1 MSRLFRTTLITLI
14 LMLLSACQPAA
25 TSEGDTN
32 TEPATTGEETT
43 TEPAVS
49 ADDTATETV
58 ASAND
63 TRTVTDARGQEIT
76 VPANPERVVVLSEQ
90 DLDAA
95 LALDASVV
103 GTVNG
108 RGQQTPP
115 LYLGKQVEGITSVG
129 SLAEPSLEA
138 IVGLEPDVI
147 LIGGIFPAIEGL
159 LPQLA
164 EIAPTVITYAFEDD
178 WKTAFRGTAQALN
191 REEQAEAWLAD
202 YETQVQETEQ
212 LLGTNAASEISIVR
226 WNPDGPVVMTPE
238 SFGGLVV
245 SDVGLTRP
253 EAQQIERWQGHYHSE
268 SLSLEQLDLIDGD
281 WLFLSTLNPDG
292 EQAMNDA
299 MGNQL
304 FQQLNAVGNE
314 SVSVVDGT
322 VWTSRGGPLAALIVL
337 EDIAE
342 ELGES

>member
-1 MSRLFRTTLITLI
+1 MSKSFRALPIVLI
-14 LMLLSACQPAA
+14 LILIAACQSGA

-43 TEPAVS
+43 PEPAANTDNTTTEPA
-49 ADDTATETV
+49 ANTDDI
-58 ASAND
+58 
-63 TRTVTDARGQEIT
+63 RTITDSRGQEIT

-115 LYLGKQVEGITSVG
+115 LYLGEQVEGITSVG
-129 SLAEPSLEA
+129 SLTEPSLEA

-164 EIAPTVITYAFEDD
+164 EIAPTVVTYALEDD
-178 WKTAFRGTAQALN
+178 WKTAFLGTAQALN
-191 REEQAEAWLAD
+191 KEDQAEAWLAD
-202 YETQVQETEQ
+202 YEVQAQETEQ
-212 LLGTNAASEISIVR
+212 LLGTNATSEISIVR

-238 SFGGLVV
+238 SFGGLVL

-268 SLSLEQLDLIDGD
+268 PLSLEQLDLIDGD
-281 WLFLSTLNPDG
+281 WMFLSTLNPDG

-299 MGNQL
+299 MDNQL
-304 FQQLNAVGNE
+304 FQQLNAVSNE
-314 SVSVVDGT
+314 SVSV
-322 VWTSRGGPLAALIVL
+322 SMARSGPVAV
-337 EDIAE
+337 
-342 ELGES
+342 GHWPP